1 MNIKTSGYITPQAI
15 LEYLPNAQIVQA
27 VGTQFR
33 ELFSE
38 MSKEKK
44 FLLISDNLIAS
55 SNEKEVM
62 TIAYNPFCTEEYEI
76 QDLAIEAR
84 RLGWC

>member
-1 MNIKTSGYITPQAI
+1 MNIKMSGYVTPQNI
-15 LEYLPNAQIVQA
+15 LEYLPNANIVQA
-27 VGTQFR
+27 VGNQFR

-55 SNEKEVM
+55 INNKSVM
-62 TIAYNPFCTEEYEI
+62 TIAYNPFCTEEYEV
-76 QDLAIEAR
+76 QDLALEAR